1 MGPAEIAATKGEVID
16 FSVMKKTAEHAKAIR
31 DNELAQVQDSVR
43 SWLQAMEKRDET
55 ARRQTIVYYRD
66 DNGEGEPKSYYT
78 DDLRLEPQHDGSGA
92 SAA

>member
-1 MGPAEIAATKGEVID
+1 
-16 FSVMKKTAEHAKAIR
+16 MKKTAEQAKAIR
-31 DNELAQVQDSVR
+31 DNELAQVQDSIR
-43 SWLQAMEKRDET
+43 SWLQAMEKRDEI

-78 DDLRLEPQHDGSGA
+78 ADIRLEPQNDGSGD